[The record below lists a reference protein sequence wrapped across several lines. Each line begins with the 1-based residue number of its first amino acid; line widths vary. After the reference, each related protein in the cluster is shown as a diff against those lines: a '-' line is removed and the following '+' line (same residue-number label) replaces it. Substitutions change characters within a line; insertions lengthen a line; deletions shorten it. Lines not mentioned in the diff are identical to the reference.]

1 MEIINLS
8 FNSVPLSTS
17 YIGDVDLQFI
27 KKTEILD
34 QGYEFIKEKYLDYVM
49 DNKINNY
56 SSIYLTSKQKLDK
69 ICNLKALERDEDIRT
84 FSTTIQYNK
93 LNMLLTVSNEDIAEL
108 PYYFAEI
115 NRKYVDFVDTMF
127 EIVIL
132 DTITTKIVHKNAN
145 NGKTY
150 YLHFNNTNFSFLST
164 DNNSDTTFNYILDKF
179 SNKLIL
185 FKNNKII
192 STYNNLLTALDY
204 TNNYKY
210 NYFTVNYYIQDI
222 NNKPNTSWVSYNSKH
237 VNVYDIDPFKSRK
250 DLENNYL
257 ISTQYSY
264 ITGNSIEANLL
275 VLKNQKTNKNY
286 NYRSD
291 YTELANDNVPVVD
304 SRNYIGLFTGN
315 DQEGGDHSITLSYE
329 FYNADYKFKTDEYT
343 SFTSPES
350 LHPYKQINI
359 NDLQWNYRGAMA
371 GETPYLSDK
380 IFQKR
385 LSENSTEYLCSWLY
399 KNRNGESIW
408 LDRYYYPE
416 KVSYVKALQTKYNY
430 VYIDPLTD
438 LLDNKLSAS
447 EYYDVPDL
455 YNSIPEE
462 YLHTPQTGEDALYGI
477 TFFDKR
483 SDLVITPN
491 SEYLY
496 HRIGNKYVQD
506 ILSELKKYIITDGL
520 NLKTENNGDIYHAEV
535 VTDKI
540 KYNLNGNAY
549 ASIEAYEDIN
559 KEHQYTISFWFK
571 SDDWTSKF
579 GHQLIGN
586 LNNKGFALLNDR
598 KITPFITIQNK
609 SKIYT
614 YNTNFES
621 IDIASLENENLEE
634 YIIKDI
640 YRTDHLDSFHAI
652 STTTIIPE
660 QSPYNIK

>member
-1 MEIINLS
+1 VEIINLS